1 MAETGKLAPAESR
14 IGGIVSVGG
23 STVSVPLTKVANA
36 QRLQVTLSGVNVG
49 GHSGEVAVPIGI
61 LVGDVDGNA
70 YVSASDVSQIKATVG
85 PATNA
90 NFRADINCSD
100 SINATD
106 IGLAKS
112 RSGTFIP

>member
-36 QRLQVTLSGVNVG
+36 QRLQVTLSGFSVAG
-49 GHSGEVAVPIGI
+49 YSGEVAVPIGI
-61 LVGDVDGNA
+61 LVGDVDGNG
-70 YVSASDVSQIKATVG
+70 YVSASDISQIKAAVG
-85 PATNA
+85 PATKA

-100 SINATD
+100 ATKATD
-106 IGLAKS
+106 IGLAKAS
-112 RSGTFIP
+112 FIP